1 MSVGHLV
8 VAATVR
14 IFAVMSLERSAPA
27 RGFSVVELLI
37 VLVIVVILVA
47 IAIPQFGRVQLRPVV
62 APDSVVAP
70 NASGPLT
77 VRVTG
82 WRGRP
87 VPGVTVRFEATG
99 RGGAVTPTSAVTDS
113 AGRAT
118 TTWIVRDSSTSAV
131 FAAAVQGQRSRV
143 ALPVRVSLGRGAST
157 APAAAPRR

>member
-1 MSVGHLV
+1 MRPE
-8 VAATVR
+8 VR
-14 IFAVMSLERSAPA
+14 APA
-27 RGFSVVELLI
+27 RGFSIVELLI
-37 VLVIVVILVA
+37 VIVIMVILVA
-47 IAIPQFGRVQLRPVV
+47 IAIPQFGRVRLRTTA
-62 APDSVVAP
+62 APESVVAP

-118 TTWIVRDSSTSAV
+118 TTWIVRDTSTAAV
-131 FAAAVQGQRSRV
+131 FGASVQGQRSRV
-143 ALPVRVSLGRGAST
+143 AVPVRVSAVRGDRAV
-157 APAAAPRR
+157 PAAAPRR